1 MSDSEWT
8 AGNAEWVAFRAE
20 WPNASCDHGEF
31 DRPAF
36 KPAINW
42 MVVDD
47 RGTSGWKPKHRPAFG
62 TMCST
67 PRAGSRR
74 SSVPSAGGVDPT
86 IAGDRIALV
95 GEDAAGVPI
104 VRVFRLSKPPGS

>member
-1 MSDSEWT
+1 
-8 AGNAEWVAFRAE
+8 FRAE

-36 KPAINW
+36 KPAISW

-47 RGTSGWKPKHRPAFG
+47 RGNLWVEAETPAGVRYDVFDPEG
-62 TMCST
+62 RLDATVV
-67 PRAGSRR
+67 GL
-74 SSVPSAGGVDPT
+74 PSAGGVDPT

-95 GEDAAGVPI
+95 GEDAAGVPV